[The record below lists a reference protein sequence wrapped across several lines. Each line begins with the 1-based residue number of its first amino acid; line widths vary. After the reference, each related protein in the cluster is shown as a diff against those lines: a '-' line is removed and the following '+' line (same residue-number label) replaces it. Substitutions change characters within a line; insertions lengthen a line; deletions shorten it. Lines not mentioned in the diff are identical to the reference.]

1 VAGEAVSVTP
11 GKTCLDP
18 FPEIVAEV
26 EQLAPWR
33 AQQAEVAAA
42 IDLAQDCAELGRQ
55 RQPERLDAWLARA
68 ATRALQAL

>member
-18 FPEIVAEV
+18 FPETVAEA

-42 IDLAQDCAELGRQ
+42 IDLAQDCAELGHQ